1 MIEVE
6 LINKISKDFG
16 LDDNKFET
24 LQKIFCDNKFLKL
37 VVYKE
42 YLIYNEQR
50 IYMSCENIRCY
61 HMNDGLF
68 DKVYLLFER
77 KNDKLFIDEINKF
90 ELKNKQMIMSKDG
103 KTLSR
108 VIVDKLIELNMWIS
122 FCESCTGG
130 LACAT
135 LLNASR
141 ASEVLKE
148 SYVTYA
154 ASAKESILKVKKD
167 TIDRFSVYSKEV
179 AQEMVQGLY
188 NITLADVCV
197 SITGLASGGD
207 NIVGDGTCDIGILYK
222 GVIHLYHKVFYST
235 RNEIRKLQV
244 QSMLYE
250 VWLLLCNE

>member
-24 LQKIFCDNKFLKL
+24 LQELFCDNKFLKL

-108 VIVDKLIELNMWIS
+108 VIEI
-122 FCESCTGG
+122 G
-130 LACAT
+130 
-135 LLNASR
+135 R
-141 ASEVLKE
+141 AHV
-148 SYVTYA
+148 
-154 ASAKESILKVKKD
+154 
-167 TIDRFSVYSKEV
+167 
-179 AQEMVQGLY
+179 
-188 NITLADVCV
+188 
-197 SITGLASGGD
+197 
-207 NIVGDGTCDIGILYK
+207 
-222 GVIHLYHKVFYST
+222 
-235 RNEIRKLQV
+235 
-244 QSMLYE
+244 
-250 VWLLLCNE
+250 